1 LASSASGFD
10 TAETIAAA
18 LEDGQ
23 RSPLHIA
30 ADQVDDHIDRVEAIL
45 EAGGTEVDDLV
56 GVEAID
62 VIDVPFDAVA
72 MTRARTMRANCTA

>member
-1 LASSASGFD
+1 
-10 TAETIAAA
+10 
-18 LEDGQ
+18 
-23 RSPLHIA
+23 LHIA

-62 VIDVPFDAVA
+62 VIDVSFDAVA

>member
-1 LASSASGFD
+1 
-10 TAETIAAA
+10 
-18 LEDGQ
+18 
-23 RSPLHIA
+23 LHIA